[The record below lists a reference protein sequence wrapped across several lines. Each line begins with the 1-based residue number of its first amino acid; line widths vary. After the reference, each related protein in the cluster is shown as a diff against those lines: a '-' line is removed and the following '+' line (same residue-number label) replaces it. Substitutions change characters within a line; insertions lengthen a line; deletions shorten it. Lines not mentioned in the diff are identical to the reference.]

1 MRRPTTLARIFQPFL
16 PPPSLLVN
24 PALVE
29 RFSSRNSIELSSLMR
44 AKIET
49 RLEEKEGREGRKEE
63 EVEEGTS
70 LRDRMTFL
78 MRN

>member
-16 PPPSLLVN
+16 PPPSPLVN

-49 RLEEKEGREGRKEE
+49 RLEEKEGRKER

>member
-16 PPPSLLVN
+16 LPPSPLVN
-24 PALVE
+24 LALE

-49 RLEEKEGREGRKEE
+49 RLEEKEGREGRKER

>member
-1 MRRPTTLARIFQPFL
+1 MRQPTTLARIFQPFL
-16 PPPSLLVN
+16 PPPSPLVN
-24 PALVE
+24 LALVE
-29 RFSSRNSIELSSLMR
+29 RFSARNSIELSSLMR

-49 RLEEKEGREGRKEE
+49 RLEEKEGRKER

>member
-16 PPPSLLVN
+16 PPPSPLVN
-24 PALVE
+24 LALVE
-29 RFSSRNSIELSSLMR
+29 RFSARNSIELSSLMR

-49 RLEEKEGREGRKEE
+49 RLEEKEGRKER

>member
-1 MRRPTTLARIFQPFL
+1 MRQPTTLARIFQPFL
-16 PPPSLLVN
+16 PPPSPLVN
-24 PALVE
+24 LALE

-49 RLEEKEGREGRKEE
+49 RLEEKEGREGRKER

>member
-16 PPPSLLVN
+16 PPPSPLVN

-29 RFSSRNSIELSSLMR
+29 RFSARNSIELSSLMR

-49 RLEEKEGREGRKEE
+49 RLEEKEGRKER